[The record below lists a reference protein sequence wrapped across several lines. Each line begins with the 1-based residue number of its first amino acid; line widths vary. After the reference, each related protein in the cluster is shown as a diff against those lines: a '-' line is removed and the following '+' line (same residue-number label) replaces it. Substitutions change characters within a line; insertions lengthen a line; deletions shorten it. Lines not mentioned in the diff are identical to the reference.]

1 MNTTG
6 TIFLLILL
14 PFLFTSCKDSDSFI
28 KHDSGFEYK
37 IISKNNAGNI
47 IEKDN
52 ILDLDLKYFTQND
65 SLIFNSEELPGKFRV
80 MIFGSGEGGLFQD
93 ALKLLKIGDS
103 AQFLIPAS
111 DFYKN
116 TIYTSLPVFIKEGEN
131 LKINLKINKV
141 VLQEELDKEYDQY
154 ILKMETEENLLLQE
168 YLKNENITVKPTES
182 GLYIILLNKG
192 KGRKVQKGDK
202 VTVHYQGTLI
212 NGQIFDSSIDRGE
225 PIKFVIGEGNVIP
238 AWEEAILNRRKGE
251 KIKLITPSKQAYGE
265 YGYEK
270 IIPPFA
276 TLIFEIKLVDIQ

>member
-1 MNTTG
+1 MNTFRV
-6 TIFLLILL
+6 IFLLILI
-14 PFLFTSCKDSDSFI
+14 PLFYTSCKDSDSFI

-37 IISKNNAGNI
+37 IISDNRDGNI

-52 ILDLDLKYFTQND
+52 VLDLDLKYFTQND
-65 SLIFNSEELPGKFRV
+65 SLIFNSKDLPGKFRV
-80 MIFGSGEGGLFQD
+80 LIFDSDKGGLFQE

-103 AQFLIPAS
+103 AQFLIPAF
-111 DFYKN
+111 DFYQN
-116 TIYTSLPVFIKEGEN
+116 TIYTAIPDFINEGESIRIGIK
-131 LKINLKINKV
+131 LHEIV
-141 VLQEELDKEYDQY
+141 SQEELDKEYDQY

-192 KGRKVQKGDK
+192 KGRKVQKRDK
-202 VTVHYQGTLI
+202 VVVHYQGTLI

-238 AWEEAILNRRKGE
+238 AWEEAVLNMKKGE
-251 KIKLITPSKQAYGE
+251 KIKLITPSNQAYGE
-265 YGYEK
+265 SGYEE

-276 TLIFEIKLVDIQ
+276 TLIFEIKLIDIQ